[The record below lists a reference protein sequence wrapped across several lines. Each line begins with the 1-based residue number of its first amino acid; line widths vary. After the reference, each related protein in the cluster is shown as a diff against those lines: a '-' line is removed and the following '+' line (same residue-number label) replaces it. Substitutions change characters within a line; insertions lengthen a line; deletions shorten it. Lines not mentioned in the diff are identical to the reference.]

1 MKHRIEQR
9 TASPPWARQC
19 VARGVAACSPGAFA
33 RASGSL
39 HDDPGASERRASHAL
54 AGRERHP
61 QEWRCS

>member
-9 TASPPWARQC
+9 TASPPRARQC

-39 HDDPGASERRASHAL
+39 HDDAGASERRASHAL

-61 QEWRCS
+61 QEGRRS

>member
-9 TASPPWARQC
+9 TASPPRTRQC
-19 VARGVAACSPGAFA
+19 GARGVAACSPGAFA

-39 HDDPGASERRASHAL
+39 HDEASASERRASHAL

-61 QEWRCS
+61 QEVRRS